1 MNRLSDSISTNKQG
15 VSMKRVLLLSALLC
29 AVVVSAAEKQYFSDL
44 RKEIAKVKRR
54 SPEDYALGDK
64 LLAEIRKLA
73 ATRKRALPRTTL
85 IMETVNHRAAR
96 LWYTTKH
103 WRDRQL
109 CADRKYWRADT
120 LYPFESLMKTFEL
133 MRVYGISG
141 NNFFIN
147 KTFGPRYYGAV
158 ERAKFAPGEFG
169 LVPTITP
176 AGFAI
181 ERDIIAKLPDQACLK
196 EAIAS
201 PYTMKFDGRPLFL
214 GYSSERCKPK
224 QLKEF
229 IGVLEKIGGRRIA
242 FISDQAGNGPQVYL
256 AGDWARHGKVPA
268 TQLLKAFDWLCA
280 VLEFADGIEYGYYI
294 GANDLT
300 LNKDYYDKVLL
311 PLFAAACARE
321 KYNGRRIFAVKTVQ
335 GYTNCNGSQT
345 VDSDGTKTIRGFFEL
360 AEKHGIDLLC
370 GFEWD
375 ELNENTNLGPTVA
388 KPWANGR
395 IIRYCMSRIRG
406 IAPSPL
412 PGDDLARPNLVVSTN
427 RQLCMGQEF
436 VLELLN
442 VPDGSDEKYTV
453 TAELYD
459 NEGKMIHRTQAYAFD
474 STKLSDHTLVLPTEK
489 FTHSMFIQ
497 PKLIVKYRGKT
508 GTVTGLPPTVLRGTV
523 NIDHTWFS
531 VPLRNLLVPEKAEVK
546 FTNGRNVRPGAV
558 RVTADADLKF
568 SEALNAVEILN
579 NSQDI
584 FSYDKFD
591 EFQFN
596 NTERRLFRLSLRHV
610 IPTDRKNSHLTVSC
624 DIKCP
629 GAWTFNTY
637 RVNEPAR
644 PRPVAKMKKVH
655 LGRICEDHLV
665 SVPAGQVAAGSLTVE
680 GVRLSGTDKGKPFS
694 HTFKFS
700 DLDKAGVSSVVF
712 DDGLAIALESD
723 PKTPRLP
730 LGLDLKAVKFRRTL
744 LSELPDGVLVL
755 RAVSNSGKVWYS
767 TGYTPVRAAGKMIP
781 TAMISS
787 RRGRVEMK
795 LPANRAPD
803 FSYDLDSP
811 ETGFVLFSPAGRDY
825 FAHAGSFLSLG
836 TGFEGIIHGYT
847 IPWAY
852 GVYAS
857 APRWITLKDGR
868 RGLRFDGKTT
878 QALFL
883 PNTFI
888 PQRHAFTVTLDLI
901 PDDVKRE
908 QMLLDSRGPA
918 TYLCGYRLSVK
929 DGELLLDVRPRMP
942 YKKAS
947 PVKDVSFRTGVPLF
961 AGKRQTVRLS
971 FDGTHVAVEA
981 NGQKARYEL
990 PGITHWLTICAFGG
1004 TGAQRFAGTLCGL
1017 STRHGISEK

>member
-1 MNRLSDSISTNKQG
+1 
-15 VSMKRVLLLSALLC
+15 MKRLLLLSALLC
-29 AVVVSAAEKQYFSDL
+29 AVVVSAAEKQYFSTL
-44 RKEIAKVKRR
+44 RKEIAKVKKR
-54 SPEDYALGDK
+54 SPEDYALGDR
-64 LLAEIRKLA
+64 LLEEIRKLA

-85 IMETVNHRAAR
+85 IMETVNHRATR

-109 CADRKYWRADT
+109 YANRKYWRPDT
-120 LYPFESLMKTFEL
+120 PYPFESLLKTFEL

-141 NNFFIN
+141 NNFFIGG
-147 KTFGPRYYGAV
+147 TFGPRYYGAM
-158 ERAKFAPGEFG
+158 EKAKFAPGEFG

-181 ERDIIAKLPDQACLK
+181 ERDIIAKMPDQDCLK
-196 EAIAS
+196 EAITS

-224 QLKEF
+224 QLKAF
-229 IGVLEKIGGRRIA
+229 IDALEKIGGRKIA
-242 FISDQAGNGPQVYL
+242 FISDQAGNGPQVWL
-256 AGDWARHGKVPA
+256 GGDWAKHGKVPA
-268 TQLLKAFDWLCA
+268 TQLLKAFDWLVA
-280 VLEFADGIEYGYYI
+280 VLEYADGIEYGYYI

-300 LNKDYYDKVLL
+300 LYKNFYDKVLL
-311 PLFAAACARE
+311 PLFAAACAHE
-321 KYNGRRIFAVKTVQ
+321 KYNGKRIFAVKTVQ

-345 VDSDGTKTIRGFFEL
+345 VDSDGTKTLRGFFEL
-360 AEKHGIDLLC
+360 AEKHKIDLLC

-375 ELNENTNLGPTVA
+375 ELNENTNLEPTVA

-395 IIRYCMSRIRG
+395 IIRYCMGRIRG
-406 IAPSPL
+406 ESPSPL
-412 PGDDLARPNLVVSTN
+412 PGDDLSRPDLVVSTN

-442 VPDGSDEKYTV
+442 VPDGSNEKYTV
-453 TAELYD
+453 AAELYD
-459 NEGKMIHRTQAYAFD
+459 NEGQMIHRTREYAFD
-474 STKLSDHTLVLPTEK
+474 STKLFDHTLVLPTEK
-489 FTHSMFIQ
+489 FAHSMFIQ
-497 PKLIVKYRGKT
+497 PKLIVKYKGKT
-508 GTVTGLPPTVLRGTV
+508 ETVTGLPPTVLRGTV
-523 NIDHTWFS
+523 SIDHTWFS
-531 VPLRNLLVPEKAEVK
+531 VPLRNLLVPEKAEVN
-546 FTNGRNVRPGAV
+546 FINGQNVRPGAV

-568 SEALNAVEILN
+568 KEPLNAVEIIN
-579 NSQDI
+579 NSQDV

-591 EFQFN
+591 EFQFGN
-596 NTERRLFRLSLRHV
+596 ARRRLFRLSLRHI

-624 DIKCP
+624 DIRCP
-629 GAWTFNTY
+629 GAQTFNTY

-644 PRPVAKMKKVH
+644 PRPAVKMKKIH

-665 SVPAGQVAAGSLTVE
+665 SVPVENAADGALTVE
-680 GVRLSGTDKGKPFS
+680 GVRLSGTDKGKPFA

-730 LGLDLKAVKFRRTL
+730 LELDLKRVKFRHTL

-767 TGYTPVRAAGKMIP
+767 TGYTPVRAAGPMIP

-795 LPANRAPD
+795 LPANRVPD

-811 ETGFVLFSPAGRDY
+811 ETGFILFSPAGRDC

-847 IPWAY
+847 IPWAC

-857 APRWITLKDGR
+857 APRWITLEGGK

-888 PQRHAFTVTLDLI
+888 PQRHAFTVKFDLI

-908 QMLLDSRGPA
+908 QMLLDSRGPQ
-918 TYLCGYRLSVK
+918 TYLAGYRLSVK
-929 DGELLLDVRPRMP
+929 NGRLLLDVRSRMP
-942 YKKAS
+942 YKKFS
-947 PVKDVSFRTGVPLF
+947 PDKDVHFNTDVPLL

-971 FDGTHVAVEA
+971 FDGKYVSVEA
-981 NGQKARYEL
+981 NGKTARFEL
-990 PGITHWLTICAFGG
+990 PGVTFWLTISSFGG
-1004 TGAQRFAGTLCGL
+1004 TGKQRFSGTLCGL
-1017 STRHGISEK
+1017 SVRHGLPEK